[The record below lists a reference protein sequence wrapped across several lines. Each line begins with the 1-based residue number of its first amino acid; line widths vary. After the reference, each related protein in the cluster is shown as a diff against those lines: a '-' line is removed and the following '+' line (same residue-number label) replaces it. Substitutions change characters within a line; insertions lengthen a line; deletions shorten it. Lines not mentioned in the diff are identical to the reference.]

1 MDIHYLPGLACWFMV
16 NNGLY
21 GNTINRERLNFTSL
35 LSLTLREFDM
45 DRMMDNIKESP
56 FGSRLFSELEGSNL
70 NLWDEVLGR
79 IISRLLLHLGQRRVR
94 RGGHPGEEHSGVRD
108 AKSLSISL
116 FFRILLSISICS

>member
-1 MDIHYLPGLACWFMV
+1 MAF
-16 NNGLY
+16 NNGNGNGNN
-21 GNTINRERLNFTSL
+21 GNTINSERLNFTSL

-56 FGSRLFSELEGSNL
+56 FGSRLFSELEESNL
-70 NLWDEVLGR
+70 NLWEVLGR

-116 FFRILLSISICS
+116 FVRILLSISIFS